1 MISNKN
7 IFWCTNCLNMS
18 TRPRITFDERGW
30 CNACQWTEE
39 KKTFNWEKREKE
51 LINLLEKYR
60 SKNNEFD
67 CVVPVSGGKDGS
79 YIAYTLK
86 NKYKM
91 NPVCIN
97 ITPPLPLEIG
107 EKNVKNFAASG
118 FNLVQLHLNPNVMMF
133 LDKRGFIDKGFPYFG
148 WLVAIQAAVIR
159 TALKLDVSL
168 LFYGEDGEMEYGGS
182 TETKYNSLISIE
194 YQKRVWFEAGY
205 EKILD
210 QLPSNLKNEA
220 VFWRFPSKEE
230 IGKKKLYTTTWSYFE
245 NWDPYR
251 NYMIAKEHCGLI
263 EAPAGNS
270 GTFTN
275 FAQTD
280 QALYALHMYLCYLKF
295 GFGRALQDAG
305 IEIRRGA
312 MTRDQAI
319 NLVKLYD
326 GQYPEESLG
335 VYLDYYQMTKK
346 EFDDTLDKWA
356 NKDLFEKVKG
366 RWKPTFEIE

>member
-1 MISNKN
+1 
-7 IFWCTNCLNMS
+7 MS

>member
-1 MISNKN
+1 M
-7 IFWCTNCLNMS
+7 
-18 TRPRITFDERGW
+18 
-30 CNACQWTEE
+30 
-39 KKTFNWEKREKE
+39 
-51 LINLLEKYR
+51 LEKYR

-230 IGKKKLYTTTWSYFE
+230 IGKKKLYTTTWS
-245 NWDPYR
+245 
-251 NYMIAKEHCGLI
+251 
-263 EAPAGNS
+263 
-270 GTFTN
+270 
-275 FAQTD
+275 
-280 QALYALHMYLCYLKF
+280 
-295 GFGRALQDAG
+295 
-305 IEIRRGA
+305 
-312 MTRDQAI
+312 
-319 NLVKLYD
+319 
-326 GQYPEESLG
+326 
-335 VYLDYYQMTKK
+335 
-346 EFDDTLDKWA
+346 
-356 NKDLFEKVKG
+356 
-366 RWKPTFEIE
+366 

>member
-1 MISNKN
+1 MISNKKVY
-7 IFWCTNCLNMS
+7 WCTNCLNMS

-30 CNACQWTEE
+30 CNACQWAEE
-39 KKTFNWEKREKE
+39 KKSFDWEKREKE
-51 LINLLEKYR
+51 LIDLLEKYR

-79 YIAYTLK
+79 YIAHTLK

-107 EKNVKNFAASG
+107 EQNLKNFAASG
-118 FNLVQLHLNPNVMMF
+118 FNLVQLHLSPNVMRF

-159 TALKLDVSL
+159 TALKLDISL

-182 TETKYNSLISIE
+182 TETKDNSLLSIE
-194 YQKRVWFEAGY
+194 YQKRVWFEDGY
-205 EKILD
+205 EKILN
-210 QLPSNLKNEA
+210 QLPDNLKKEA
-220 VFWRFPSKEE
+220 VFWNFPSKEE
-230 IGKKKLYTTTWSYFE
+230 IGKKELYTTTWSYFE

-326 GQYPEESLG
+326 GLYPEESLDI
-335 VYLDYYQMTKK
+335 YLDYYDMTKK
-346 EFDDTLDKWA
+346 EFDETLDRWA
-356 NKDLFEKVKG
+356 NKDLFEKIEG
-366 RWKPTFEIE
+366 RWKPNFEIE